1 MERQLQNQFQK
12 TTSIEQHNIY
22 EYRNLEWDTNYF
34 GIKSARVALKDKIN
48 RNEWVKIRNLIVEN
62 DFVVIDNIN
71 NDSTNNFFISN
82 LLGVF
87 LTDINFQ
94 FTKKIKFDKD
104 AKLEENDNIVV
115 KNSMAYNK
123 KIVDISKSSYKYSR
137 FFNDPFLDK
146 GKSENIYSHWVE
158 SAFLNESKYFLYYNE
173 GSNILGYI
181 LFSID
186 NEDKKAIIELISVEE
201 NAKNKKI
208 GSSMMYYLEN
218 YLTHNFSYLE
228 VLQVGTQSN
237 NTKAI
242 NFYIKNGFRVKELRS
257 VYHYWPNFMLNNMD
271 GAVNEEIAV
280 TRK

>member
-12 TTSIEQHNIY
+12 IKSIEQHNIY

-34 GIKSARVALKDKIN
+34 GVKSARVALKDKIN
-48 RNEWVKIRNLIVEN
+48 KNEWVKIRNLIVEN

-82 LLGVF
+82 LSGVF

-94 FTKKIKFDKD
+94 FIKRIKYDEDIKYIENNKI
-104 AKLEENDNIVV
+104 IV
-115 KNSMAYNK
+115 KNNMKYNK
-123 KIVDISKSSYKYSR
+123 QIVDISKNSYKYSR

-146 GKSENIYSHWVE
+146 GKAENIYSHWVE
-158 SAFLNESKYFLYYNE
+158 SSFLNENKYFLCYNE
-173 GSNILGYI
+173 DTNILGYV
-181 LFSID
+181 LFSIY
-186 NEDKKAIIELISVEE
+186 NESKKAIIELISVSE
-201 NAKNKKI
+201 NLKNEKI
-208 GSSMMYYLEN
+208 GTRMMYCLEN
-218 YLTHNFSYLE
+218 YLINNFSE
-228 VLQVGTQSN
+228 VEILQVGTQSN

-271 GAVNEEIAV
+271 GVINEEIAE